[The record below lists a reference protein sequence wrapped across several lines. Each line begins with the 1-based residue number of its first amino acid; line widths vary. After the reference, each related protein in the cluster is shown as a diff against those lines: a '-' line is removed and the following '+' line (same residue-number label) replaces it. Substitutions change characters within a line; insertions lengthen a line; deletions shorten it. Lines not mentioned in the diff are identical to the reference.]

1 MAGMRL
7 RLRRAA
13 PPPAARPSL
22 PEGWHRPRWSGRGT
36 GIGTLDGG
44 ARALVDPAGL
54 VSPAGRTWS
63 LDWWVGAEDRWRLP
77 ADEVAVRQRLVGS
90 APVVETRL
98 RVPSGDAVHRAYAA
112 RTLAGHDV
120 LVVEVENASKVPF
133 AVALALR
140 PVTTDATGSVERL
153 QLHGDRLEVD
163 GETALLLPRAPGRAA
178 LGAGAGGDVTDL
190 VLDGRAGE
198 VAGLAPVACTD
209 GLANGALLFPLA
221 HTATLRVVLPLG
233 GPDVAPG
240 EVPGPDDVASGWAR
254 QVSVGARVELPDR
267 RLRDAVAASARHLLL
282 ASPSAEVAEA
292 LDLLGLR
299 DAATV
304 ALDAA
309 VRADARRPGAL
320 LRALGRHGDLTPL
333 APPATPAHDL
343 VARTADVDLPLVVA
357 EAVAGLARTDA
368 ADRAVGHAA
377 LPSVARLLTRLGEDR
392 AAADVEALAQ
402 RAADDAD
409 ERDVEAALSALLR
422 DASGTW
428 TWAGPAGP
436 HDPAVNAA
444 AVSLVRDLLVAEG
457 DRTLA
462 LSPVVPEPW
471 LGQGWEVHD
480 LPTRHGALSF
490 AVRWHGERPA
500 LLWELVPT
508 GTEPVALTAPGLD
521 PGFRTADPTGEAL
534 LAPVALPERE
544 PRRGLTMPV
553 AIEPLHRRSS

>member
-1 MAGMRL
+1 MARMRL

-13 PPPAARPSL
+13 SSPAARPPL
-22 PEGWHRPRWSGRGT
+22 PDGWHRPRWSGRGT
-36 GIGTLDGG
+36 TIGTLDGG

-63 LDWWVGAEDRWRLP
+63 LDWWIGAEDRWRLP
-77 ADEVAVRQRLVGS
+77 AEEVAVRQRLVGS

-98 RVPSGDAVHRAYAA
+98 RVPSGDAVHRAWAA
-112 RTLAGHDV
+112 RTLDGHDV
-120 LVVEVENASKVPF
+120 LVVEVHNDSKVPF

-140 PVTTDATGSVERL
+140 PVTAEGVGAIERL
-153 QLHGDRLEVD
+153 RLQGDQLEAD
-163 GETALLLPRAPGRAA
+163 GEVALVAPRAPGRAA
-178 LGAGAGGDVTDL
+178 LGTGSDGDVTDL

-198 VAGLAPVACTD
+198 DADLAPVTCGE

-233 GPDVAPG
+233 GPPVRPAD
-240 EVPGPDDVASGWAR
+240 VPGPDDVASGWAR
-254 QVSVGARVELPDR
+254 QASVGARVELPDR

-282 ASPSAEVAEA
+282 APPSAEVAEA

-299 DAATV
+299 AAATT
-304 ALDAA
+304 ALDGAL
-309 VRADARRPGAL
+309 RAGRDRPGAL
-320 LRALGRHGDLTPL
+320 LRALGRHGDL
-333 APPATPAHDL
+333 APPEPPASPALDL
-343 VARTADVDLPLVVA
+343 LARVAGHVDLPLVVA
-357 EAVAGLARTDA
+357 EAVAVLARTDD
-368 ADRAVGHAA
+368 ADRAAGHGA
-377 LPSVARLLTRLGEDR
+377 LPAVARLLARIGEPR
-392 AAADVEALAQ
+392 AADDVEALAA
-402 RAADDAD
+402 R
-409 ERDVEAALSALLR
+409 VGLPEATGPEEPLAALLR
-422 DASGTW
+422 EASGTW

-480 LPTRHGALSF
+480 LPTRHGRLSF

-500 LLWELVPT
+500 LLWEL
-508 GTEPVALTAPGLD
+508 EPAGAAPVELTAPGLD
-521 PGFRTADPTGEAL
+521 PGFRTADASGDAL
-534 LAPVALPERE
+534 LAPVALPERA

>member
-1 MAGMRL
+1 
-7 RLRRAA
+7 
-13 PPPAARPSL
+13 
-22 PEGWHRPRWSGRGT
+22 
-36 GIGTLDGG
+36 
-44 ARALVDPAGL
+44 
-54 VSPAGRTWS
+54 
-63 LDWWVGAEDRWRLP
+63 DRWRLP

-304 ALDAA
+304 
-309 VRADARRPGAL
+309 
-320 LRALGRHGDLTPL
+320 
-333 APPATPAHDL
+333 
-343 VARTADVDLPLVVA
+343 
-357 EAVAGLARTDA
+357 
-368 ADRAVGHAA
+368 
-377 LPSVARLLTRLGEDR
+377 
-392 AAADVEALAQ
+392 
-402 RAADDAD
+402 
-409 ERDVEAALSALLR
+409 
-422 DASGTW
+422 
-428 TWAGPAGP
+428 
-436 HDPAVNAA
+436 
-444 AVSLVRDLLVAEG
+444 
-457 DRTLA
+457 
-462 LSPVVPEPW
+462 
-471 LGQGWEVHD
+471 
-480 LPTRHGALSF
+480 
-490 AVRWHGERPA
+490 
-500 LLWELVPT
+500 
-508 GTEPVALTAPGLD
+508 
-521 PGFRTADPTGEAL
+521 
-534 LAPVALPERE
+534 
-544 PRRGLTMPV
+544 
-553 AIEPLHRRSS
+553 